1 MGSITEE
8 SELGAGEMCLYYNAA
23 TKKCYMLV
31 GPQCAGVEGAN
42 LFAMNEAGTDKVL
55 FTNADQNEVGI
66 YLNNV
71 STKYVVALP
80 VKKDEMLVDIYNK
93 GNIDQIESASKHN
106 SVKFFKEKQYAIP
119 GEYNT
124 TLGYNF
130 TNVPL
135 SSLYD
140 FKPADAE
147 FIFTL
152 DQNNQN
158 DKTKEQWD
166 GNFKWNATKGTL
178 TLSNTYEL
186 ANYNFLNQENFS
198 NGDNCGIKF
207 SWTFKA
213 GEEAGQQ
220 AQSNGDERWFIKDP
234 VRNPGTFLLY
244 LCYDKQP
251 CADGRILG
259 TDGAVEHT
267 PVDYALS
274 VSALTGDP
282 TKNKLSDLEEG
293 KEYNFGLAFNNSFWR
308 QGFPYDVCGG
318 PTNSTK
324 LPVLVQYSD
333 AAKNLVITDHCKQ
346 YFCKNKAELKLFI
359 ENSETQDHFEL
370 IDENQF
376 IVKIKKA
383 IAPDEHGNL
392 QFQVLF
398 NTDYAN
404 QRWALML
411 LNNR

>member
-1 MGSITEE
+1 M
-8 SELGAGEMCLYYNAA
+8 
-23 TKKCYMLV
+23 
-31 GPQCAGVEGAN
+31 
-42 LFAMNEAGTDKVL
+42 
-55 FTNADQNEVGI
+55 
-66 YLNNV
+66 
-71 STKYVVALP
+71 
-80 VKKDEMLVDIYNK
+80 
-93 GNIDQIESASKHN
+93 
-106 SVKFFKEKQYAIP
+106 KFFKEKQYAIP

-234 VRNPGTFLLY
+234 VRNPGTSLL
-244 LCYDKQP
+244 
-251 CADGRILG
+251 
-259 TDGAVEHT
+259 
-267 PVDYALS
+267 
-274 VSALTGDP
+274 
-282 TKNKLSDLEEG
+282 
-293 KEYNFGLAFNNSFWR
+293 
-308 QGFPYDVCGG
+308 
-318 PTNSTK
+318 
-324 LPVLVQYSD
+324 
-333 AAKNLVITDHCKQ
+333 
-346 YFCKNKAELKLFI
+346 
-359 ENSETQDHFEL
+359 
-370 IDENQF
+370 
-376 IVKIKKA
+376 
-383 IAPDEHGNL
+383 
-392 QFQVLF
+392 
-398 NTDYAN
+398 
-404 QRWALML
+404 
-411 LNNR
+411 